1 MKYHPATLIIL
12 LSLSSFS
19 FSSTLQVGPSKPYS
33 RIEAAYSAA
42 TAGDTILVYPKTAG
56 ASYDSV
62 AVYLTKRK
70 LLIRGMSSLN
80 ARVPLSGIGYDYS
93 GVGSIP
99 RAMFQFNQGAD
110 SCTVENF
117 DISGCHNGS
126 YNGAAFRINQVNDV
140 TLRNCEIHAND
151 MGLMSNGTVAANSAA
166 NQIIENCIVHDNGNT
181 SNPGYNHNFYMGGT
195 SVAIRGCNVYGATTG
210 HDVKS
215 RAHITIVE
223 GCYVHDCQN
232 REFDLVD
239 DNGVT
244 TAPGSHALIAGCVI
258 VKAPNASGNKTTI
271 HFGQDGGFDH
281 TGTLYVVHC
290 TILTPYISP
299 VVDLSA
305 PGAGVSF
312 TNCLVLD
319 PTGTTN
325 GQVLV
330 NARNGAVMSN
340 ASGHYMWMSS
350 GFSAPAGGT
359 FDHVAIGAAGSL
371 PRFMDAASGNYAL
384 KDSAA
389 GIVDAGLDYASIS
402 LPQQVAGRQLVA
414 FQVPLGFFNRTFFG
428 KPDIGAY
435 EWQAGVGG
443 VINHKAPYFTIAK
456 SSGTRIIDLRGR
468 IVAKAGINSA
478 LQYSASGYYVEKS
491 DKPVPNRGRRVVR

>member
-1 MKYHPATLIIL
+1 MSIRPIL
-12 LSLSSFS
+12 PVIFVISFFS
-19 FSSTLQVGPSKPYS
+19 IAFSSTLEVGPGKTYS
-33 RIEAAYSAA
+33 RIETAYQAA

-70 LLIRGMSSLN
+70 LLIRGMAATGS
-80 ARVPLSGIGYDYS
+80 RVLLSGNGYDYS
-93 GVGSIP
+93 GVGSTP

-140 TLRNCEIHAND
+140 TVRNCEIHGND

-166 NQIIENCIVHDNGNT
+166 NQLIENCIVHDNGNA

-195 SVAIRGCNVYGATTG
+195 SVVIRGCNVYGATTG
-210 HDVKS
+210 HDIKS

-290 TILTPYISP
+290 TIVTPFISP

-312 TNCLVLD
+312 TNMIVTVLS
-319 PTGTTN
+319 GSQS

-330 NARNGAVMSN
+330 NARNGALMSN
-340 ASGHYMWMSS
+340 AAGHYLWMSH

-359 FDHVAIGAAGSL
+359 FDHVTIGASGVVPKFDSAAIGDYG
-371 PRFMDAASGNYAL
+371 L

-389 GIVDAGLDYASIS
+389 GIVDAGQDYAAIS
-402 LPQQVAGRQLVA
+402 LPQSLAGRQLVA
-414 FQVPLGFFNRTFFG
+414 FQVPLGFFARTFVG
-428 KPDIGAY
+428 MPDIGAY
-435 EWQAGVGG
+435 EWKSGPNQVRNLIRTFNRDYRPLTVGKGV
-443 VINHKAPYFTIAK
+443 VDA
-456 SSGTRIIDLRGR
+456 RGR
-468 IVAKAGINSA
+468 MVAGDKYQMFQKGIV
-478 LQYSASGYYVEKS
+478 SGCYF
-491 DKPVPNRGRRVVR
+491 NGRKERPILK